1 MMRILWTMLV
11 MLAEKKVEDGDV
23 GHLGEEGHAEDGLL
37 VRFEFLRHL
46 FLESQKFCTTLN
58 LMNNCTVCD
67 VHEYIPGKVWTTI
80 TGFSVSMAGRANS
93 LSGLSV

>member
-1 MMRILWTMLV
+1 MMMRIPWPMLV

-46 FLESQKFCTTLN
+46 FLES
-58 LMNNCTVCD
+58 
-67 VHEYIPGKVWTTI
+67 
-80 TGFSVSMAGRANS
+80 
-93 LSGLSV
+93 